1 MGFLFKIYNKNYW
14 ASIFSPILTF
24 VIPVVWMWLISTI
37 FLFSNNGQYI
47 SLNVVLTPT
56 ALFTSLYVVLVLS
69 LPQAVFEIK
78 DSVLIKMLKTSSI
91 KKWQILL
98 VGVLYYSVA
107 ALISYIISLLISLI
121 YSLTSETL
129 RQTIFWMYT
138 QVNWGCLIYVLF
150 VNLILGASFG
160 IMIASLTKTSSVIYF
175 VGILVILLSIVL
187 CGFGVPIL
195 IARDQMPFLWLL
207 GYFDFIHYGV
217 ASSYEAMF
225 ASASTYNL
233 YNSNIFD
240 FSTKYVAMI
249 TGIIQYPFEVY
260 YPYDKVLNIFL
271 PFFMSIGFVA
281 ISFRSFKI

>member
-1 MGFLFKIYNKNYW
+1 
-14 ASIFSPILTF
+14 
-24 VIPVVWMWLISTI
+24 
-37 FLFSNNGQYI
+37 
-47 SLNVVLTPT
+47 
-56 ALFTSLYVVLVLS
+56 
-69 LPQAVFEIK
+69 
-78 DSVLIKMLKTSSI
+78 
-91 KKWQILL
+91 
-98 VGVLYYSVA
+98 
-107 ALISYIISLLISLI
+107 
-121 YSLTSETL
+121 
-129 RQTIFWMYT
+129 MYT
-138 QVNWGCLIYVLF
+138 QVNWGCLIYVVF

-160 IMIASLTKTSSVIYF
+160 IMIASLAKTSSVIYF

-225 ASASTYNL
+225 AHASTYNL